1 VKIANTEALKLP
13 EYAAFDVLRF
23 CLAAAVSLS
32 HSGIISWENAGNLA
46 VQVFFALSGWLIG
59 GILYETRGSELCRFY
74 FNRSTRVW
82 IPYLFTVAA
91 IYLVSFLHESRSDRW
106 FEFLAYDLTFTHNW
120 FTLWPDPQ
128 LALTQMPLHG
138 TGNHFWSLAVEEQFY
153 LAAPLIITLLPF
165 GRKAWVWIVIAA
177 AAYLSGTQYASISFG
192 VLAAVLSRQYS
203 HAGKYATF
211 ALLLAASSAAAAMA
225 IPSPDIY
232 LYAAPFFAICVVL
245 LCARPVRRNAVT
257 KWLGGVSFPLYLNAW
272 MGTFVFNLVAKLA
285 GIHLGPFTKAAEF
298 AFVITAAAVT
308 YSMVDRPVM
317 KYRDKWYTPRLG
329 WTLGMIG
336 YCLVTA
342 GFIYGIRR
350 AYA

>member
-1 VKIANTEALKLP
+1 MKIANTEALKLP

-23 CLAAAVSLS
+23 TLAAAVSLS

-59 GILYETRGSELCRFY
+59 GILYETRGTELCRFY

-82 IPYLFTVAA
+82 IPYLFTVTA
-91 IYLVSFLHESRSDRW
+91 IYVVSFLHESRSERW
-106 FEFLAYDLTFTHNW
+106 FEFLFYDLTFTHNW

-128 LALTQMPLHG
+128 LAITQMPLHG

-177 AAYLSGTQYASISFG
+177 AAYLSGSQYASISFG

-211 ALLLAASSAAAAMA
+211 ALLFAASSAVAAMA
-225 IPSPDIY
+225 IPRPDMY
-232 LYAAPFFAICVVL
+232 
-245 LCARPVRRNAVT
+245 
-257 KWLGGVSFPLYLNAW
+257 
-272 MGTFVFNLVAKLA
+272 
-285 GIHLGPFTKAAEF
+285 
-298 AFVITAAAVT
+298 
-308 YSMVDRPVM
+308 
-317 KYRDKWYTPRLG
+317 
-329 WTLGMIG
+329 
-336 YCLVTA
+336 
-342 GFIYGIRR
+342 
-350 AYA
+350 